1 VPHSFFFLSWR
12 AGPGK
17 REKNELDQ
25 LSKVQS
31 QEQAGHPSRS
41 EHGHSDGAVEE
52 RLGDEQKN

>member
-1 VPHSFFFLSWR
+1 VPHSFFFWSWR

-17 REKNELDQ
+17 REKKELDP

>member
-1 VPHSFFFLSWR
+1 MCRTPSSFGRGEL
-12 AGPGK
+12 ALE
-17 REKNELDQ
+17 REKKELDP